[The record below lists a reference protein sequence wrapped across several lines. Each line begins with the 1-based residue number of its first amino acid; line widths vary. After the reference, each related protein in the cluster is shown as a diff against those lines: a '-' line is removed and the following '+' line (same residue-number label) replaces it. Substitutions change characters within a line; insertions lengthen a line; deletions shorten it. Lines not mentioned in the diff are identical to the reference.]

1 MMKRMLSK
9 PWAQEFVA
17 FLIVLYIELVRR
29 SIRWEIRGEPIIEK
43 IWEDKTPILG
53 CVWHGRIL
61 MALQGW
67 YKNRDRMVALASR
80 SREGDIGSRL
90 ARWYKVGLIRG
101 SSHNKNKPE
110 KNKGGEAAY
119 RAMLAHLAEGGSA
132 VLTPDGP
139 RGPRARA
146 GYGAIRMARDTGVPI
161 QPFTWSTRSKWVMH
175 KSWDKHCLPQ
185 FFTKGVIIWGEQIH
199 VAKDASQEDMEA
211 ARLLLETRMNDLTRK
226 ADEACG
232 GEIIEPDEALRPGT
246 GSDGI
251 ATGALK

>member
-9 PWAQEFVA
+9 PWAQELVA
-17 FLIVLYIELVRR
+17 LLAVLYIELVRR
-29 SIRWEIRGEPIIEK
+29 SIRWEVRGKPIIDK

-53 CVWHGRIL
+53 CVWHGRVL

-90 ARWYKVGLIRG
+90 ARWYNVGLIRG

-119 RAMLAHLAEGGSA
+119 RAMLAHLATGGSA

-139 RGPRARA
+139 RGPRMRS

-161 QPFTWSTRSKWVMH
+161 QPFTWSTKRKWVLG
-175 KSWDKHCLPQ
+175 KAWDKHCLPQ
-185 FFTKGVIIWGEQIH
+185 FFTRGVIIWGEQIH
-199 VAKDASQEDMEA
+199 VAKDASQEDLEA
-211 ARLLLETRMNDLTRK
+211 ARLLLETRMNDLTRE
-226 ADEACG
+226 ADLACG
-232 GEIIEPDEALRPGT
+232 GEIIDADENMRPGT
-246 GSDGI
+246 GPGNV
-251 ATGALK
+251 AKEVLQ